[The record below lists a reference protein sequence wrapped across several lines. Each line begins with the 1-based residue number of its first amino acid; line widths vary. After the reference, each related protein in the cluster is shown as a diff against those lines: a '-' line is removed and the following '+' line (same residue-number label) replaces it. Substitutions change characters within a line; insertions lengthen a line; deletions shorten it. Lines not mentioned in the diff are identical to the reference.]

1 MRAKLTLLAGLL
13 AITFASAHAET
24 PKPGAVDFAA
34 LGLGSDEEATVEVN
48 LSGPLLQLA
57 AAASDEDDDPRFSEM
72 LSKLDAITVRTYSME
87 GKSSDAYDKQ
97 VLALSKKLEADGW
110 QTIVKVREK
119 HEKAYIAVKMVGERI
134 VGLTVIAY
142 DHDDELA
149 FVNIVGDIDMKQIS
163 RLGRHMDIDALDS
176 LDENDLKTT
185 TPQKSKK

>member
-13 AITFASAHAET
+13 AIAFVSARAET

-34 LGLGSDEEATVEVN
+34 LGLGLDEEATVEVN

-57 AAASDEDDDPRFSEM
+57 ANATDDDDDPGLSSM

-97 VLALSKKLEADGW
+97 VAAISKKLEADGW
-110 QTIVKVREK
+110 QTIVKVRERT
-119 HEKAYIAVKMVGERI
+119 EKAHIAVKMIGDRI

-149 FVNIVGDIDMKQIS
+149 FVNIVGDIDMRQIG
-163 RLGRHMDIDALDS
+163 RLGRHMNIDALDS
-176 LDENDLKTT
+176 LDENDLRTT

>member
-13 AITFASAHAET
+13 AVTFVSASAET

-57 AAASDEDDDPRFSEM
+57 ASATEDEDDPGLSAM

-87 GKSSDAYDKQ
+87 GKAADAYDKQ
-97 VLALSKKLEADGW
+97 VIALSKKLEADGW

-119 HEKAYIAVKMVGERI
+119 NEKAHIAVKVIGDRI

-149 FVNIVGDIDMKQIS
+149 FINIVGDIDMKQIG
-163 RLGRHMDIDALDS
+163 RLGRHMNIDALDS
-176 LDENDLKTT
+176 LDDNDLKTP